1 MPFPFFLEKD
11 KNKMKT
17 CTDCVRKCGV
27 DRPET
32 LNGEGTFGF
41 CRCPRNPVVARAML
55 HCWEEPCISGTN
67 GSGAV
72 FFAGCNLRCVFCQN
86 YEISSHVQGKE
97 ISVERLR
104 EIYGELIR
112 KGAHNINLVTPG
124 HYTEAVLASLSPA
137 LPVPVVYNTN
147 GYDSLETL
155 RKLAGKIQIYLPDLK
170 YSDNALALKY
180 SHAPDYF
187 ETAAAA
193 IDEMFR
199 QTGPYEMGD
208 DGLLRRG
215 VVVRH
220 LILPRQVE
228 NSLRV
233 IDHIAHHFRPGDI
246 LFSLMR
252 QYVPHGKI
260 EEFPELNRRVTDEE
274 YEQVEQY
281 LFDSPI
287 EDGFVQ
293 DEESASEEFIP
304 DFDNSGV

>member
-1 MPFPFFLEKD
+1 
-11 KNKMKT
+11 MKP

-27 DRPET
+27 NRPDT
-32 LNGEGTFGF
+32 LTGEGTFGF
-41 CRCPRNPVVARAML
+41 CRCPRTPVVARAML
-55 HCWEEPCISGTN
+55 HRWEEPCISGKN

-86 YEISSHVQGKE
+86 YEISSKVQGKE
-97 ISVERLR
+97 ISVERLK
-104 EIYGELIR
+104 EIYHELIAR
-112 KGAHNINLVTPG
+112 GAHNINLVTPG
-124 HYTEAVLASLSPA
+124 HYTEAILASLDEP
-137 LPVPVVYNTN
+137 LPVPVVYNSN
-147 GYDSLETL
+147 GYDSLDSLHRLE
-155 RKLAGKIQIYLPDLK
+155 GKIKIYLPDLK

-187 ETAAAA
+187 ETATAA

-199 QTGPYEMGD
+199 QTGPYRMD
-208 DGLLRRG
+208 DSGMLQSG

-220 LILPRQVE
+220 LILPGQID

-233 IDHIAHHFRPGDI
+233 IDHIAHHFQPGDI

-252 QYVPHGKI
+252 QYVPHGEI
-260 EEFPELNRRVTDEE
+260 ADFPELNRRVTDEE
-274 YEQVEQY
+274 YELVEQY

>member
-1 MPFPFFLEKD
+1 
-11 KNKMKT
+11 MKP

-27 DRPET
+27 MRPET

-55 HCWEEPCISGTN
+55 HRWEEPCISGRN

-72 FFAGCNLRCVFCQN
+72 FFSGCNLRCVFCQN
-86 YEISSHVQGKE
+86 YEISSRVQGKE
-97 ISVERLR
+97 ITVARLR
-104 EIYGELIR
+104 EIYRELIAQ
-112 KGAHNINLVTPG
+112 GAHNINLVTPG
-124 HYTEAVLASLSPA
+124 HYTEAILASLDQP
-137 LPVPVVYNTN
+137 LPVPVVYNSN
-147 GYDSLETL
+147 GYDSTDSL
-155 RKLAGKIQIYLPDLK
+155 RKLDGKIQIYLPDLK
-170 YSDNALALKY
+170 YADNSLAARY

-187 ETAAAA
+187 ETATAA

-199 QTGPYEMGD
+199 QTGPYEMD
-208 DGLLRRG
+208 PDGMLKRG

-220 LILPRQVE
+220 LILPGQME

-233 IDHIAHHFRPGDI
+233 IDHIANRFKRGDI

-252 QYVPHGKI
+252 QYVPHGRI
-260 EEFPELNRRVTDEE
+260 EAFPELNRRVSDEE

-293 DEESASEEFIP
+293 EEESASEEFIP
-304 DFDNSGV
+304 AFDNSGV

>member
-1 MPFPFFLEKD
+1 
-11 KNKMKT
+11 MKP

-27 DRPET
+27 NRPDT
-32 LNGEGTFGF
+32 LTGEGTFGF
-41 CRCPRNPVVARAML
+41 CRCPRTPVVARAML
-55 HCWEEPCISGTN
+55 HRWEEPCISGKN

-86 YEISSHVQGKE
+86 YEISSKVQGKE
-97 ISVERLR
+97 ISVERLK
-104 EIYGELIR
+104 EIYHELIAR
-112 KGAHNINLVTPG
+112 GAHNLNLVTPG
-124 HYTEAVLASLSPA
+124 HYTEAILASLDQP
-137 LPVPVVYNTN
+137 LPVPVVYNSN
-147 GYDSLETL
+147 GYDSLDSL
-155 RKLAGKIQIYLPDLK
+155 HRLDGKIRIYLPDLK

-187 ETAAAA
+187 ETATAA

-199 QTGPYEMGD
+199 QTGPYRMD
-208 DGLLRRG
+208 DNGMLQSG

-220 LILPRQVE
+220 LILPGQVE

-233 IDHIAHHFRPGDI
+233 IDHIAHHFKPGDI

-252 QYVPHGKI
+252 QYVPHGEI
-260 EEFPELNRRVTDEE
+260 AGFPELNRRVTDEE

-281 LFDSPI
+281 LFDSEI

>member
-1 MPFPFFLEKD
+1 
-11 KNKMKT
+11 MKP

-27 DRPET
+27 MRPET
-32 LNGEGTFGF
+32 LHGEGTFGF
-41 CRCPRNPVVARAML
+41 CGCPRNPVVARAML
-55 HCWEEPCISGTN
+55 HRWEEPCISGKN

-86 YEISSHVQGKE
+86 YEISSRVQGKE
-97 ISVERLR
+97 ISVARLR
-104 EIYGELIR
+104 EIYEELIAQ
-112 KGAHNINLVTPG
+112 GAHNINLVTPG
-124 HYTEAVLASLSPA
+124 HYTEAILASLDQP
-137 LPVPVVYNTN
+137 LPVPVVYNSN
-147 GYDSLETL
+147 GYDSLDSL
-155 RKLAGKIQIYLPDLK
+155 RKLNGKIQIYLPDLK
-170 YSDNALALKY
+170 YADNALAARY

-199 QTGPYEMGD
+199 QTGPYEMDPEGM
-208 DGLLRRG
+208 LKHG
-215 VVVRH
+215 VAVRH
-220 LILPRQVE
+220 LILPGQVE

-233 IDHIAHHFRPGDI
+233 IDHIVHRFKPGDI

-252 QYVPHGKI
+252 QYVPHGRI
-260 EEFPELNRRVTDEE
+260 EAFPELNRRVSDEE

-293 DEESASEEFIP
+293 EEESASEEFIP
-304 DFDNSGV
+304 AFDNSGV

>member
-1 MPFPFFLEKD
+1 
-11 KNKMKT
+11 MKP

-27 DRPET
+27 NRPDT
-32 LNGEGTFGF
+32 LTGEGTFGF
-41 CRCPRNPVVARAML
+41 CRCPRTPVVARAML
-55 HCWEEPCISGTN
+55 HRWEEPCISGNN

-86 YEISSHVQGKE
+86 YAISSKVQGKE
-97 ISVERLR
+97 ISIARLK
-104 EIYGELIR
+104 EIYHELIAR
-112 KGAHNINLVTPG
+112 GAHNINLVTPG
-124 HYTEAVLASLSPA
+124 HYTEAILASLDQP
-137 LPVPVVYNTN
+137 LPVPVVYNSN
-147 GYDSLETL
+147 GYDSLDSLHRLE
-155 RKLAGKIQIYLPDLK
+155 GKIQIYLPDLK

-187 ETAAAA
+187 ETATAA
-193 IDEMFR
+193 INEMFR
-199 QTGPYEMGD
+199 QTGPYRMD
-208 DGLLRRG
+208 DSGMLQSG

-220 LILPRQVE
+220 LILPGQVE

-233 IDHIAHHFRPGDI
+233 IDHIAHHFKPGDI

-252 QYVPHGKI
+252 QYVPHGEI
-260 EEFPELNRRVTDEE
+260 ADFPELNRRVTDEE
-274 YEQVEQY
+274 YELVEQY

>member
-1 MPFPFFLEKD
+1 
-11 KNKMKT
+11 MKP
-17 CTDCVRKCGV
+17 CSDCIRKCGV
-27 DRPET
+27 NRPET
-32 LNGEGTFGF
+32 LNGPGSFGF
-41 CRCPRNPVVARAML
+41 CRCPRDPVLAKAML
-55 HCWEEPCISGTN
+55 HRWEEPCISGKN

-72 FFAGCNLRCVFCQN
+72 FFSGCNLRCVFCQN
-86 YEISSHVQGKE
+86 YEISSQVQGKE
-97 ISVERLR
+97 ITVKRLR
-104 EIYGELIR
+104 EIYEELIAR
-112 KGAHNINLVTPG
+112 GAHNINLVTPG
-124 HYTEAVLASLSPA
+124 HYTEAVLTSLEPP

-155 RKLAGKIQIYLPDLK
+155 RKLEGKIQIYLPDLK
-170 YSDNALALKY
+170 YADNALALKY

-187 ETAAAA
+187 ETATAA

-199 QTGPYEMGD
+199 QTGPYEMDSSGM
-208 DGLLRRG
+208 LRRG

-220 LILPRQVE
+220 LILPGQVE
-228 NSLRV
+228 NSCRV
-233 IDHIAHHFRPGDI
+233 IDHIARRFKPGDI

-260 EEFPELNRRVTDEE
+260 EAFPELNRRVTDEE
-274 YEQVEQY
+274 YDRVEQH

-304 DFDNSGV
+304 DFDRSGI

>member
-1 MPFPFFLEKD
+1 
-11 KNKMKT
+11 MKP

-27 DRPET
+27 NRPDT

-41 CRCPRNPVVARAML
+41 CRCPRTPVVARAML
-55 HCWEEPCISGTN
+55 HRWEEPCISGKN

-86 YEISSHVQGKE
+86 YEISSKVQGKE
-97 ISVERLR
+97 ISVERLK
-104 EIYGELIR
+104 EIYHELIA

-124 HYTEAVLASLSPA
+124 HYTEAILASLDEP
-137 LPVPVVYNTN
+137 LPVPVVYNSN
-147 GYDSLETL
+147 GYDLLDSLHRLE
-155 RKLAGKIQIYLPDLK
+155 GKIQIFLPDLK

-187 ETAAAA
+187 ETATAA

-199 QTGPYEMGD
+199 QTGPYRMD
-208 DGLLRRG
+208 DSGMLQSG

-220 LILPRQVE
+220 LILPGQIE

-233 IDHIAHHFRPGDI
+233 IDHIAHHFKPGDI

-252 QYVPHGKI
+252 QYVPHGEI
-260 EEFPELNRRVTDEE
+260 ADFPELNRRVTDEE
-274 YEQVEQY
+274 YELVEQY

>member
-1 MPFPFFLEKD
+1 
-11 KNKMKT
+11 MKP
-17 CTDCVRKCGV
+17 CSDCVRKCGV
-27 DRPET
+27 NRPDT
-32 LNGEGTFGF
+32 LNGEGSFGF
-41 CRCPRNPVVARAML
+41 CRCPRTPVVARAML
-55 HCWEEPCISGTN
+55 HRWEEPCISGKN

-86 YEISSHVQGKE
+86 YEISSKVQGKE
-97 ISVERLR
+97 ISVERLK
-104 EIYGELIR
+104 EIYHELIAR
-112 KGAHNINLVTPG
+112 GAHNINLVTPG
-124 HYTEAVLASLSPA
+124 HYTEAILASLDQP
-137 LPVPVVYNTN
+137 LPVPVVYNSN
-147 GYDSLETL
+147 GYDSLDSLHRLE
-155 RKLAGKIQIYLPDLK
+155 GKIRIYLPDLK

-187 ETAAAA
+187 ETATAA

-199 QTGPYEMGD
+199 QTGPYRMD
-208 DGLLRRG
+208 DSGMLQSG

-220 LILPRQVE
+220 LILPGQIE

-233 IDHIAHHFRPGDI
+233 IDHIAHHFKPGDI

-252 QYVPHGKI
+252 QYVPHGEI
-260 EEFPELNRRVTDEE
+260 ADFPELNRRVTDEE

>member
-1 MPFPFFLEKD
+1 MRP
-11 KNKMKT
+11 

-27 DRPET
+27 LRPET

-41 CRCPRNPVVARAML
+41 CRCPRTPVVARAML
-55 HCWEEPCISGTN
+55 HRWEEPCISGKN

-86 YEISSHVQGKE
+86 YEISSKVQGKE
-97 ISVERLR
+97 ISIERLK
-104 EIYGELIR
+104 EIYHELIAR
-112 KGAHNINLVTPG
+112 GAHNINLVTPG
-124 HYTEAVLASLSPA
+124 HYTEAILASLDQP
-137 LPVPVVYNTN
+137 LPVPVVYNSN
-147 GYDSLETL
+147 GYDALDSL
-155 RKLAGKIQIYLPDLK
+155 RKLDGKIRIFLPDLK
-170 YSDNALALKY
+170 YSDNALAQKY

-199 QTGPYEMGD
+199 QTGPYRMD
-208 DGLLRRG
+208 DNGMLQSG

-220 LILPRQVE
+220 LILPGQIE

-233 IDHIAHHFRPGDI
+233 IDHIAHHFKPGDI

-252 QYVPHGKI
+252 QYVPHGRI
-260 EEFPELNRRVTDEE
+260 EAFPELNRRVTDEE
-274 YEQVEQY
+274 YGQVEQY

-304 DFDNSGV
+304 AFDNSGV

>member
-1 MPFPFFLEKD
+1 
-11 KNKMKT
+11 MKI
-17 CTDCVRKCGV
+17 CKDCVRKCGAN
-27 DRPET
+27 RPET

-41 CRCPRNPVVARAML
+41 CGCPRNPVVARTML
-55 HCWEEPCISGTN
+55 HHWEEPCISGAN

-72 FFAGCNLRCVFCQN
+72 FFSGCNLRCVFCQN
-86 YEISSHVQGKE
+86 YEISSQIQGKE
-97 ISVERLR
+97 ISAERLR
-104 EIYGELIR
+104 EIYGELIAQ
-112 KGAHNINLVTPG
+112 GAHNINLVTPG
-124 HYTEAVLASLSPA
+124 HYAEAILASLDPR
-137 LPVPVVYNTN
+137 LPVPVIYNSN

-155 RKLAGKIQIYLPDLK
+155 HRLEGKIQIYLPDLK
-170 YSDNALALKY
+170 YSDNALAEKY

-193 IDEMFR
+193 IQEMFR
-199 QTGPYEMGD
+199 QTGPFETD
-208 DGLLRRG
+208 DGGLLKRG

-220 LILPRQVE
+220 LILPGQVE

-233 IDHIAHHFRPGDI
+233 IDYIARHFKPGDI

-260 EEFPELNRRVTDEE
+260 ESFPELNRRVTDEE
-274 YEQVEQY
+274 YGQVEQY

-293 DEESASEEFIP
+293 DGESASEEFIP
-304 DFDNSGV
+304 DFTPAGA

>member
-1 MPFPFFLEKD
+1 MRP
-11 KNKMKT
+11 

-27 DRPET
+27 MRPET

-41 CRCPRNPVVARAML
+41 CRCPRLPVVARAML
-55 HCWEEPCISGTN
+55 HRWEEPCISGKQ

-72 FFAGCNLRCVFCQN
+72 FFCGCNLRCVFCQN
-86 YEISSHVQGKE
+86 YEISSNVQGKE
-97 ISVERLR
+97 ISIARLT
-104 EIYGELIR
+104 EIYHELIE

-124 HYTEAVLASLSPA
+124 HYTEAILASLEKP
-137 LPVPVVYNTN
+137 LPVPVLYNSN
-147 GYDSLETL
+147 GYDSLDSL
-155 RKLAGKIQIYLPDLK
+155 HRLQGRIQIFLPDLK
-170 YSDNALALKY
+170 YADNALAKKY

-187 ETAAAA
+187 ETATAA
-193 IDEMFR
+193 IEEMFR
-199 QTGPYEMGD
+199 QTGPYEMD
-208 DGLLRRG
+208 DSGLLKRG
-215 VVVRH
+215 VLVRH
-220 LILPRQVE
+220 LILPGQVE
-228 NSLRV
+228 NSMRV
-233 IDHIAHHFRPGDI
+233 IDYIARRFKRGDI

-252 QYVPHGKI
+252 QYIPHGKTDD
-260 EEFPELNRRVTDEE
+260 FPELNRRVSQEE